1 MRAIIKTIAT
11 AVGSSV
17 ALAAVWWGLSLTADP
32 LVRKSVVSVY
42 MPRAEADERFELL
55 AAENET
61 DRLNT
66 QLEIIKIKID
76 KFVDISKV
84 RQLTESEQIELRSV
98 EKERD
103 VILERLAT
111 KG

>member
-1 MRAIIKTIAT
+1 MSTIIKSIVTT
-11 AVGSSV
+11 VGASIV
-17 ALAAVWWGLSLTADP
+17 LAAVWWGLSLTADP

-42 MPRAEADERFELL
+42 LLKADADERFELL

-61 DRLNT
+61 DRLTT
-66 QLEIIKIKID
+66 QLEIIKIKIE
-76 KFVDISKV
+76 KFVDVSKV
-84 RQLTESEQIELRSV
+84 RPLSESEQIELRSV

-103 VILERLAT
+103 VILQRLAA

>member
-1 MRAIIKTIAT
+1 MTPLQIAVASFSLLGGVVGATLAIEARYEK
-11 AVGSSV
+11 
-17 ALAAVWWGLSLTADP
+17 AAA
-32 LVRKSVVSVY
+32 
-42 MPRAEADERFELL
+42 AEQVHELL

-61 DRLNT
+61 DRLRVN
-66 QLEIIKIKID
+66 LELVKIKLEKYLD
-76 KFVDISKV
+76 LSRV
-84 RQLTESEQIELRSV
+84 RSLTESEQIELRAV